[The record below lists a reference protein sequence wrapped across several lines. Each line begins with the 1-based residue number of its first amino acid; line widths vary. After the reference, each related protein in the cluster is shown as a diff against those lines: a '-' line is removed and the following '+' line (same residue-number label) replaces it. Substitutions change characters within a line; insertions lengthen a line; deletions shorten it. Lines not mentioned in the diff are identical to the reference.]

1 MCCVAQGLVLAFPPL
16 MRPSLALRSL
26 LAALVLLVQ
35 AFAPGLH
42 GLVHRHEVASDGS
55 VYCVVHQTVHR
66 AAPVPPTGALEA
78 EDEAHAEL
86 CSVCRVLREAR
97 DLWSPV
103 GCDVARVLVP
113 PRRLAARGCDAPPA
127 AVARRLPPVRGPPAA

>member
-1 MCCVAQGLVLAFPPL
+1 

-35 AFAPGLH
+35 ALAPGLH
-42 GLVHRHEVASDGS
+42 GLLHRHEVASDGT

-66 AAPVPPTGALEA
+66 AAPVPPSGVFEV

-86 CSVCRVLREAR
+86 CSVCQVLREAR
-97 DLWSPV
+97 DLWSAAP
-103 GCDVARVLVP
+103 AATAAAFAP
-113 PRRLAARGCDAPPA
+113 PRALPA
-127 AVARRLPPVRGPPAA
+127 MGWSPSPGLHVHLRPPVRGPPAA